1 MVEGFSPFGRPFE
14 KLHRSVHRDAL
25 LVTRDQERDRSFW
38 PPAVFGDVI
47 ERRGQRTGDRP
58 LHVNGAAAVERA
70 VGDLAGKW
78 RVRPFR
84 LVTWRHHI
92 DVAGERKVRA
102 CRAGA
107 RVEVFNGRGPGLC
120 ERNAVHIKPRGFEY
134 AFDHAE
140 RAGFRWC
147 HRRAAQE
154 IAGESGGIG
163 AWRPHSGGYA
173 PGWAARRL
181 FWFLTQPGIRNAS
194 TSTQTTVITG
204 PTMVS
209 VSRS

>member
-1 MVEGFSPFGRPFE
+1 M
-14 KLHRSVHRDAL
+14 
-25 LVTRDQERDRSFW
+25 
-38 PPAVFGDVI
+38 

-58 LHVNGAAAVERA
+58 LHVNRAAAVERA
-70 VGDLAGKW
+70 VGDRAGKR

-84 LVTWRHHI
+84 LVTWRDHI
-92 DVAGERKVRA
+92 DVAGKSKVRA
-102 CRAGA
+102 CGA
-107 RVEVFNGRGPGLC
+107 DARIEVFNGRSPGLC
-120 ERNAVHIKPRGFEY
+120 ERNAMHSKFCRFEH

-140 RAGFRWC
+140 RAGFRRC

-173 PGWAARRL
+173 PSWAASRL

>member
-14 KLHRSVHRDAL
+14 KLHRSVHRDAF
-25 LVTRDQERDRSFW
+25 LVTRDHERDRSFW
-38 PPAVFGDVI
+38 PPAVCGDVI

-70 VGDLAGKW
+70 VGDLAGKR

-92 DVAGERKVRA
+92 DVAGESKVRA
-102 CRAGA
+102 CRADA
-107 RVEVFNGRGPGLC
+107 RIEVFNGHGPGLC
-120 ERNAVHIKPRGFEY
+120 ERNAMHSKSCRFEH

-140 RAGFRWC
+140 RAGFRRC

-154 IAGESGGIG
+154 IAGEGGGICV
-163 AWRPHSGGYA
+163 WRAHRGGYA
-173 PGWAARRL
+173 PSWAASRL

-194 TSTQTTVITG
+194 TSTQTIVITA
-204 PTMVS
+204 PTMAS
-209 VSRS
+209 VSKS